1 MRIYLGHELQS
12 GAENIKLNMLSSGTG
27 PMAYVPGYEYDFFVS
42 YASVDNKPV
51 PPGDRGWID
60 ALIGTLTDELARRL
74 GRREAFTYWM
84 DAHDLRGNHEAA
96 EHIPEQVKGS
106 ALFLAILSPGYVAS
120 SFCKLELA
128 AFVKRFGGPAER
140 LFVIYKEEVDGG
152 QHKLPDPLRR
162 PVKYEFW
169 YADKNGRS
177 RFLGSPLPNPF
188 DPDDRKLYYPKILD
202 VRNDIAEKL
211 QELKERPTGTASA
224 PAVLLAEVTP
234 QALKKRRDE
243 VRRYLDQAGVRVLPA
258 GSYVWLSNAELERA
272 LAADLSQCDA
282 FVQLVGPEPDRLS
295 WQQLETAKQHG
306 CKILQW
312 RRPDLNLEQSVDSPE
327 QRQLLEAIEAVP
339 IDDFKQKIVRAVMSP
354 KATNGANRAGL
365 SRPSFIFI
373 NCDAVDTDKADQI
386 GELLGNSFDWERPCY
401 ERKPKPRELRQT
413 IERNLLECDGLF
425 IVHGENPGWVWDQL
439 QLFRKLRQRRGKE
452 ARMLAVVQAGA
463 NPIELR
469 GINLAGLHTIR
480 INEIA
485 NILKLG
491 LAP

>member
-1 MRIYLGHELQS
+1 
-12 GAENIKLNMLSSGTG
+12 
-27 PMAYVPGYEYDFFVS
+27 MAYVPGYEYDFFVS

-51 PPGDRGWID
+51 LPENRGWID

-84 DAHDLRGNHEAA
+84 DTHDLRGNHEAA
-96 EHIPEQVKGS
+96 DHIPEQVKGS

-120 SFCKLELA
+120 NFCKLELG

-140 LFVIYKEEVDGG
+140 LFVIYKEEVDGR
-152 QHKLPDPLRR
+152 QHQLPEPLRR

-169 YADKNGRS
+169 YIDKNDRA

-202 VRNDIAEKL
+202 VRNDIVAKL
-211 QELKERPTGTASA
+211 QELKEKPISPASA

-234 QALKKRRDE
+234 QALKRRRDE
-243 VRRYLDQAGVRVLPA
+243 VRRYLDQAGIRVLPA
-258 GSYVWLSNAELERA
+258 GSYVWLSNVELERA
-272 LAADLSQCDA
+272 LAADLSQCEA
-282 FVQLVGPEPDRLS
+282 FVQLVGLEPDRLS
-295 WQQLETAKQHG
+295 WQQLEAAKQQG

-312 RRPDLNLEQSVDSPE
+312 RPPHLNLEQNVDSSE
-327 QRQLLEAIEAVP
+327 QRQLLETIETTP
-339 IDDFKQKIVRAVMSP
+339 IDDFKQKIVRTVMPPKSTNEAKSARSP
-354 KATNGANRAGL
+354 
-365 SRPSFIFI
+365 RPSFIFI
-373 NCDAVDTDKADQI
+373 NCDAVDTDKADRI
-386 GELLGNSFDWERPCY
+386 GELLGNSFDWERPYY

-413 IERNLLECDGLF
+413 VERNLLECDGLF
-425 IVHGENPGWVWDQL
+425 IVHGENPSWVWDQL

-452 ARMLAVVQAGA
+452 ARVLAVVQAGA
-463 NPIELR
+463 NPVELR

-491 LAP
+491 LAL